1 MSWPVRL
8 LVGLFAGFFLIGNA
22 CAYPVAGSNPLNS
35 PMVNDASSLELVFY
49 GLDYDTVRTV
59 LSEAL
64 GANATPEA
72 YFDRAF
78 HAALVLKVHS
88 RADLGTLKAK
98 IEQVFRRRGISGGVF
113 LFNSRGLVVYG
124 AHP

>member
-8 LVGLFAGFFLIGNA
+8 MGGLFVGFFLIGNA
-22 CAYPVAGSNPLNS
+22 RAYPAVGSNPLNP
-35 PMVNDASSLELVFY
+35 PMVNDASSLELFFY
-49 GLDYDTVRTV
+49 GVDYDTVQTV

-64 GANATPEA
+64 GANATPET

-88 RADLGTLKAK
+88 RADLGAIKAK
-98 IEQVFRRRGISGGVF
+98 IEQLFRRRGISGGVY
-113 LFNSRGLVVYG
+113 LFNSRGVVVYG

>member
-8 LVGLFAGFFLIGNA
+8 VGGLFVGFFLIGNA
-22 CAYPVAGSNPLNS
+22 CAYPAVGSNPLNP
-35 PMVNDASSLELVFY
+35 PMVNGASSLELVFY
-49 GLDYDTVRTV
+49 GLDYDTVQTV

-64 GANATPEA
+64 GANATPET

-78 HAALVLKVHS
+78 HAALVLKVNS

-98 IEQVFRRRGISGGVF
+98 IEQLFRRRGISGGVF

-124 AHP
+124 SHP